1 MAGTQ
6 NLCLCYQGGTGQ
18 AFPLCPILLVKLGS
32 PLPNYFQKA
41 GDLDE
46 LKSTAGYWF
55 THGGGAKAAR
65 GV

>member
-1 MAGTQ
+1 MP
-6 NLCLCYQGGTGQ
+6 YSISQ
-18 AFPLCPILLVKLGS
+18 AWQPPTKLFS
-32 PLPNYFQKA
+32 KMKA